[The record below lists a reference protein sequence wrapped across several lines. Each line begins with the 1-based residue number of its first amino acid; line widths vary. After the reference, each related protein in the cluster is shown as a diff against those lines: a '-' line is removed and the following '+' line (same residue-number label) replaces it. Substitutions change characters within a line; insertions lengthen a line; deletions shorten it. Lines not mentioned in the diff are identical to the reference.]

1 MSDGI
6 ACLLHQIRRRDAAAG
21 GIIAH
26 DVNDL
31 LEQRAFGCIDYDDA
45 ARHAVGEGDL
55 VRVSRQRERLHTPVR
70 RRPLG

>member
-31 LEQRAFGCIDYDDA
+31 LIWLCSVAGVLA
-45 ARHAVGEGDL
+45 AGIGYCL
-55 VRVSRQRERLHTPVR
+55 YC
-70 RRPLG
+70 GW